1 MRARMTIQLVIWKG
15 LAMGRAVSVAEAKA
29 HLSELLKAV
38 EEGET
43 IEITRRGKPV
53 ASLAPVRTHPRPV
66 DIAWVNRATAGMT
79 YSEVSAVDVVR
90 DMRDARY

>member
-1 MRARMTIQLVIWKG
+1 
-15 LAMGRAVSVAEAKA
+15 MGRSVSVAEAKA

-43 IEITRRGKPV
+43 IAITRRGRPV
-53 ASLAPVRTHPRPV
+53 ASLAPVRSKPQPV
-66 DIAWVNRATAGMT
+66 DIAWMDRATARIE

-90 DMRDARY
+90 EMRDSRY